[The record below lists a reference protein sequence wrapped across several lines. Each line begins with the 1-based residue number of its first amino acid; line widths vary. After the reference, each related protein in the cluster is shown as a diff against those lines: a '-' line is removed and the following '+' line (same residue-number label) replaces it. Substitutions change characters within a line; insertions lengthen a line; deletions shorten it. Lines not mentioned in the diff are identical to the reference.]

1 MAKNVLLFL
10 GAPGAGKG
18 TLAQRCCSMLNYE
31 QVSTGNLC
39 REHVAQSTDIG
50 KKIDLALKSGRLIDD
65 GLITAMVLQWFAS
78 YSEKQHII
86 LDGYPRTVMQ
96 AEAFHHFVEQEQTIK
111 PTVIHLTVDEQT
123 VVNRLG
129 MRLICSKSGCQ
140 AVYSFAADSDTV
152 TPRCQKCAALLV
164 RRPDD
169 EAAAIKKRLKLYRA
183 HETALLD
190 CYRRLN
196 YEIAVLDASGAA
208 EEIFDALRI
217 KLDVLV

>member
-1 MAKNVLLFL
+1 MTKKVLLFL

-18 TLAQRCCSMLNYE
+18 TLAQRCCSLLDYE

-39 REHVAQSTDIG
+39 REHVAQSTEIG

-65 GLITAMVLQWFAS
+65 GLITAMVLQWFAN

-96 AEAFHHFVEQEQTIK
+96 AEAFHHFVEQAQTIK

-140 AVYSFAADSDTV
+140 AVYSFAATSGTA
-152 TPRCQKCAALLV
+152 TPMCQKCAAPLV

-169 EAAAIKKRLKLYRA
+169 EAVAIKKRLKLYRA

-190 CYRRLN
+190 CYRRFS
-196 YEIAVLDASGAA
+196 YEITALDASSAP
-208 EEIFDALRI
+208 EDIFTALRVKLDAL
-217 KLDVLV
+217 V